1 MVSSWKQCPKTTN
14 QYNETPVCYP
24 GVHKQVGQ
32 LCLTAPAENCG
43 GHGAVLIWDQTENPF
58 PQEFNQGQTSD

>member
-1 MVSSWKQCPKTTN
+1 MEAVSKNN
-14 QYNETPVCYP
+14 QSIKWNAVCDA
-24 GVHKQVGQ
+24 GVHTRVGQ
-32 LCLTAPAENCG
+32 LCLTAPAENWC